1 MCWSPNTPRLDP
13 TWCQL
18 EKNTPDLNRGIFD
31 PDQVGGITSK
41 VQGSDIFLRTS
52 NMRASVGFFSSPVI
66 NQENEYGETKRKR
79 EKDGFRD
86 RREIERERERAAA
99 CSGH

>member
-1 MCWSPNTPRLDP
+1 
-13 TWCQL
+13 
-18 EKNTPDLNRGIFD
+18 
-31 PDQVGGITSK
+31 
-41 VQGSDIFLRTS
+41 
-52 NMRASVGFFSSPVI
+52 MRASVGFFSSPVI